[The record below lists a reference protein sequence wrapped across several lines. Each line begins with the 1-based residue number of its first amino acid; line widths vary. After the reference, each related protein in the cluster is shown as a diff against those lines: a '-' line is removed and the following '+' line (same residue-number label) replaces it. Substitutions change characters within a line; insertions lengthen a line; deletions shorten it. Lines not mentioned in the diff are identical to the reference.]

1 MRTTPPSI
9 RIAFALNNISQGTD
23 LLLDAF
29 IQLVRTST
37 KAQENVA
44 EWAAQLYRTP
54 PPPGPRRG
62 LSFLRSLVEGL
73 DTQKRA
79 DLKEMLALAGC
90 PTDDRFIDGVE
101 RGHVL
106 LLGKFL
112 AARSFQTY
120 RASGAGPFCLFA
132 RKDTSKRFLFQ
143 MPRSTT
149 SSWLTAH
156 SG

>member
-1 MRTTPPSI
+1 MENPSGLS
-9 RIAFALNNISQGTD
+9 AS
-23 LLLDAF
+23 
-29 IQLVRTST
+29 LV
-37 KAQENVA
+37 NLPH
-44 EWAAQLYRTP
+44 AAAARAAA
-54 PPPGPRRG
+54 GAAG
-62 LSFLRSLVEGL
+62 LSFLRSLVEGS

-120 RASGAGPFCLFA
+120 RVALDAAQHNKPGSPHGHTL
-132 RKDTSKRFLFQ
+132 
-143 MPRSTT
+143 
-149 SSWLTAH
+149 
-156 SG
+156 